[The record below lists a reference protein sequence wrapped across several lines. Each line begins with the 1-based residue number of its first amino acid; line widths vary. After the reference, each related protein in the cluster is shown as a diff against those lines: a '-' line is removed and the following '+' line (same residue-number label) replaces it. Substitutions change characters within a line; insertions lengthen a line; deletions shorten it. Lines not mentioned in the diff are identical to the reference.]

1 MGRKILITLSVLDGL
16 YLILAVGFGLTVG
29 YLQPQREETVVL
41 ITTDSNG
48 TKYERVLT
56 PRQDESGQLW
66 LVSGQWS
73 RSWYRR
79 ALEYPE
85 IELRR
90 GSEVSAYRAMPG
102 DDGDVARLR
111 ALYTKGMSP
120 TEVFFGRAMFLFAP
134 AKVLKLE
141 PID

>member
-1 MGRKILITLSVLDGL
+1 MRRIVLITLSVLVGL
-16 YLILAVGFGLTVG
+16 YLLLAVGFDLAVG

-48 TKYERVLT
+48 SKYERVLT

-73 RSWYRR
+73 RTWYKR
-79 ALEYPE
+79 AMENPD

-90 GSEVSAYRAMPG
+90 GTEVSAYRATPG
-102 DDGDVARLR
+102 DDGDAARLR
-111 ALYTKGMSP
+111 EIYTKGMSP
-120 TEVFFGRAMFLFAP
+120 TEIFIGRAPFLFAP